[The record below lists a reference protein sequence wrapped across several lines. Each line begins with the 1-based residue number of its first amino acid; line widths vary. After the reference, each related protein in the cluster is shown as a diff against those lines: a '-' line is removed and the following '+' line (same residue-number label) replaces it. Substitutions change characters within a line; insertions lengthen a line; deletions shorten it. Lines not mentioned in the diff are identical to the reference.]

1 MFKSPNNLENFFHE
15 KRPFFL
21 VGIGFTR
28 SQLTPVS
35 MSQIAPH
42 SNGVFRFLMPFL
54 ETTFFWVF
62 LMLRILRKTR
72 KKQILCIAP

>member
-1 MFKSPNNLENFFHE
+1 MNF
-15 KRPFFL
+15 L
-21 VGIGFTR
+21 
-28 SQLTPVS
+28 
-35 MSQIAPH
+35 

-72 KKQILCIAP
+72 KTTILRIAPKVIVLFQ